1 MAMAKA
7 MNLPVESLP
16 QIARAAF
23 LHDIG
28 KMAIPDRILQKPGP
42 LDDEE
47 RKVMRT
53 HCDIGYK
60 MLLRI
65 PFLTQAAEIVLAHQE
80 YYDGTGYPR
89 KLRGEQ
95 IPLGARIFAVA
106 DAVDAMLSDR
116 PYRKALTVD
125 YARKEVKKCSGT
137 QFDPKVVE
145 VFLSLPESIWLEL
158 RESAQQQFRLATSAV
173 LV

>member
-1 MAMAKA
+1 
-7 MNLPVESLP
+7 
-16 QIARAAF
+16 
-23 LHDIG
+23 
-28 KMAIPDRILQKPGP
+28 MAIPDRILQKPGP

-125 YARKEVKKCSGT
+125 YARKEVKKCS
-137 QFDPKVVE
+137 
-145 VFLSLPESIWLEL
+145 
-158 RESAQQQFRLATSAV
+158 
-173 LV
+173 